1 MFPFLTA
8 PVVMLCL
15 LAAAAAA
22 VGEAS
27 QQREEACGAPKEERT
42 AVTVARAWHGSMT
55 QLGAVIGTSAAAA
68 AAAAAAAQSSGAD
81 LQKRISRVVSSSS
94 RSADSCQTGL
104 GRKV

>member
-68 AAAAAAAQSSGAD
+68 AAAAAAQSSGAD